1 MGGTL
6 ASGNNIPAGVA
17 GAPNTQGPRK
27 LNLRDTSV
35 PVHLEAFYRF
45 QVNKFLSVTPGAFVV
60 FNPNGQ
66 SENDPLV
73 VYTIRTTF
81 AF

>member
-1 MGGTL
+1 
-6 ASGNNIPAGVA
+6 
-17 GAPNTQGPRK
+17 

-45 QVNKFLSVTPGAFVV
+45 QVNKYLQVTPGAFVV

-66 SENDPLV
+66 DTNDPIV